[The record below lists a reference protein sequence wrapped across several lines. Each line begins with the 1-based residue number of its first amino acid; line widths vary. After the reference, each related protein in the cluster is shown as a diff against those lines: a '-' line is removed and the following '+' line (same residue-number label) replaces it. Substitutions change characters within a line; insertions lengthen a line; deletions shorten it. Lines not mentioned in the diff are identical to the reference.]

1 MLSVW
6 GIDTY
11 TRTDQL
17 YEEGSERIMKQKR
30 YVGTFHSIDNV
41 LIKIT
46 QLKSFGY
53 TKEEILAVSN
63 LDDNDRM
70 LENQTDIVLATREQD
85 GFLER
90 MKFFFT
96 NDEPA
101 KEAFE
106 QLGFNEQQTKA
117 FYNEVKDGGVALFVL
132 DDPKTP
138 RHPDLFSESSKMD
151 TNRSDS
157 SSEISES
164 GVPLE
169 NAGVDA
175 EVEENAGRY
184 PRINTNN
191 L

>member
-1 MLSVW
+1 
-6 GIDTY
+6 
-11 TRTDQL
+11 
-17 YEEGSERIMKQKR
+17 MKKKR

-46 QLKSFGY
+46 ELKSFGY
-53 TKEEILAVSN
+53 NKDEILAVSN

-70 LENQTDIVLATREQD
+70 LEDQTDIVLATREQD
-85 GFLER
+85 GFLGR

-96 NDEPA
+96 NEQPA

-132 DDPKTP
+132 DDPESP
-138 RHPDLFSESSKMD
+138 RHPDPSSENSKVNAIS
-151 TNRSDS
+151 TDS
-157 SSEISES
+157 SSGISDS
-164 GVPLE
+164 GAPLE
-169 NAGVDA
+169 NAGEDA
-175 EVEENAGRY
+175 EAEENAGRY

>member
-1 MLSVW
+1 
-6 GIDTY
+6 
-11 TRTDQL
+11 
-17 YEEGSERIMKQKR
+17 MKQKR

-46 QLKSFGY
+46 ELKSYGY
-53 TKEEILAVSN
+53 TKDEILAVSN
-63 LDDNDRM
+63 LEDNDRM
-70 LENQTDIVLATREQD
+70 LEGQTDIVLATREQD
-85 GFLER
+85 GFLGR

-117 FYNEVKDGGVALFVL
+117 FYNEVKDGGVAIFVL
-132 DDPKTP
+132 DNPNSP
-138 RHPDLFSESSKMD
+138 RHPDLLSESGKID
-151 TNRSDS
+151 ATQSDS
-157 SSEISES
+157 SSELSES

-169 NAGVDA
+169 NAGEDA
-175 EVEENAGRY
+175 DAEENAGRY